1 MSNHKNHIEQIYIES
16 CYFACLNNRIL
27 IMHNK
32 FIANFFVS
40 NSSAIWIIVVSLCGG
55 WLTQNSLTVYSVTV
69 WRLPTGPHRWSL
81 LNHGLS
87 WLYGL
92 WGLLSYSIIV
102 YHHLMGWLRL
112 LAYSIMVG

>member
-1 MSNHKNHIEQIYIES
+1 MSNHKNHIEQIYVES

-69 WRLPTGPHRWSL
+69 NL
-81 LNHGLS
+81 LGLI
-87 WLYGL
+87 G
-92 WGLLSYSIIV
+92 G
-102 YHHLMGWLRL
+102 R
-112 LAYSIMVG
+112 YSIMVYLGCMGYGDYCLTQSLFIITSLVG